1 MITQIQKL
9 QKLLINH
16 KEENKSFSKVLKH
29 YRFLYISDIL
39 DPDDNLDIKQKIIN
53 SKVITINHIEIN
65 SYKEEL
71 YFIIGFKHTILVVE
85 SSHLEY
91 LHKLLS
97 LRKGILEIC
106 FITDK
111 KYIIA
116 NSIKLEYKET
126 ENNEKLQTEFSS
138 FNNYLILKTPKIIHS
153 LKIWRNIIP
162 CISSY
167 AIYACY
173 HMSNKDRYIK
183 FGRKKKVKFSPR
195 ILNEEN
201 CIVLRNIG
209 FGSLFA
215 VELIY
220 SIDYECFYAVKK
232 KNCIDEEVEK
242 LEKRERENYS
252 KLNHPLIPKFYGTTC
267 KENHLVIEYINGSTL
282 REIKSLHLSEFDKI
296 LSILQLFS
304 VFKHFHENNF
314 IYRDLKPNNVMIDQ
328 NRNIVIIDFDRLITQ
343 GNARTRNFPS
353 IFQAPEVN
361 SDEISTKCDIYSLG
375 KMIYYILNEEIPDE
389 KESKELFKKEYRMFQ
404 HIYDKCTKI
413 KCDERPSISELI
425 VDFYSVIIN
434 GNNEITNRITGAS
447 FNDCNSY
454 ENIDIICKFIHYHFA
469 ADQNDAH
476 AQKNLGIFYA
486 KGEFI
491 ERNINKAIH
500 YYILAANQN
509 NAIAQSILGNVYL
522 RGEFVERD
530 INKAIHYYILAANQ
544 NNAIAQFNLGN
555 VYLRGEFVERDINKA
570 IHYFSLAANQNDT
583 HAQFNLGTLYEKG
596 LFVERD
602 INKAIHYFTL
612 AANHNDIRAQFI
624 LGTLYEK
631 GLFVERNI
639 NKMIYYYSLASN
651 QNDAHAHFILGNI
664 YLEGEFVE
672 SNINKAIYYFTLSSN
687 QNHSGAQLNLGI
699 LYKEGEYVER
709 DIRKAIHYFSLAAN
723 QNHSDAQYNL
733 GKLYLKGK
741 YIERNISKAIQYFTL
756 AANQNHPDAQFILG
770 NLYEK
775 GKFIERDIDK
785 AIHYYS
791 LAANQNEPRA
801 QNNLGNLYAQGEL
814 VERNFS
820 KALYYY
826 TLAANLN
833 YDHAQFNLGNLY
845 LREEFINYDVDK
857 AIHYFTLAANQ
868 NHSDAQFNLGVL
880 YEKGK
885 FVERDIDKA
894 IQYYSLAANQ
904 NHANAL
910 NYLGN
915 FYLKSGFVDIDK
927 AIHYFSLAAN
937 QNHADAQFNLGNLYL
952 GNELVER
959 NIDKAIHYFTLAA
972 NQNHAGA
979 QNNLGVLYVRGELV
993 EYDIKKAIHYF
1004 SLAAFQNFA
1013 DAQNN
1018 LGIIYGEGK
1027 LVKQDINKAIH
1038 YFSLAAHQNHPD
1050 AQNNLGSIYYSGCN
1064 AEKNILK
1071 GIYWIEMS
1079 SKNRNKD
1086 AIFSLGFLFH
1096 EGKHVKRDISKSI
1109 HFYKDASNLNNH
1121 LAKNNLGVLYK
1132 YGYEKEVLPTF
1143 GGIVYFEEAIKEKSD
1158 PVAMHNLSNI
1168 YIYELSSEENF
1179 NKAIKLLI
1187 QSSKQGFN
1195 CSSEFLCI
1203 LMIKKYGV
1211 DIKKILME
1219 LLEHDDCTD
1228 QFLLSILDIIF
1239 DDMLYNETIL
1249 EKYYQLYQNT
1259 HFLYNFSGQVI
1270 TLEDLLKQKYEAK
1283 SDQDKRS
1290 NINNY
1295 FYEGFYK

>member
-664 YLEGEFVE
+664 YLE
-672 SNINKAIYYFTLSSN
+672 
-687 QNHSGAQLNLGI
+687 
-699 LYKEGEYVER
+699 
-709 DIRKAIHYFSLAAN
+709 
-723 QNHSDAQYNL
+723 
-733 GKLYLKGK
+733 
-741 YIERNISKAIQYFTL
+741 
-756 AANQNHPDAQFILG
+756 
-770 NLYEK
+770 
-775 GKFIERDIDK
+775 